1 MRDTANRSCRIL
13 LDVLMGQGL
22 EDAVLS
28 PGSRNAPLLI
38 AAAARPGLK
47 KHIIPD
53 ERTAAFV
60 ALGMAMATRRPVLL
74 ACTSGTAMYNYAPAV
89 AEAMYRH
96 IPLIVVTADRP
107 QRWIDQD
114 DSQTLR
120 QQGALENIVKRS
132 FNISATEGATVPTRG
147 QLFDTEQDWYT
158 NRLANEAWIAA
169 TSRRPGPVHIN
180 IQIDN
185 PLGDTVDI
193 DVPKQE
199 RIVRFVESPGTLS
212 PERFKE
218 WALRLAG
225 RKVLVVAGFMAPDN
239 ALNSALR
246 EFISMPNVALC
257 AEPLA
262 NLHPHPE
269 RNHDEPSDIIIDT
282 LLARCG
288 NDVKEKLRPDVVI
301 SIGGSLVSRMLKEF
315 IREYQPEECWTL
327 GDTDTG
333 VDCFQCLT
341 THFELDPEKFFRGI
355 VSIAGWLRKRGE
367 YPEQPAYSLQSSQT
381 GYSGLWIQA
390 RREALASARQFC
402 ETIPWS
408 ELLASTIILNNL
420 PQKCNLFLSNGTP
433 VRYAGLGLTY
443 TPFSCYCNRG
453 VSGIEGGSATAAGL
467 AMKQS
472 QPTIL
477 YTGDMSFGYNPQIM
491 GLPGLPENF
500 RIIVVNNSGGGIF
513 RFIGQTRNLPEREEY
528 FCADR
533 PQPVEGL
540 ARIYGWKYFSA
551 ASDMELRATLPMFL
565 DDNDTSRKI
574 LEIIVDP
581 VVSAETLRSFLTPPA
596 HL

>member
-1 MRDTANRSCRIL
+1 MF
-13 LDVLMGQGL
+13 DVLTGQGL

-38 AAAARPGLK
+38 AAAARPALK

-74 ACTSGTAMYNYAPAV
+74 VCTSGTAMYNYAPAI

-96 IPLIVVTADRP
+96 VPLIVVTADRP

-120 QQGALENIVKRS
+120 QPGALDNIVKRS

-147 QLFDTEQDWYT
+147 RLFETEQDWYT
-158 NRLANEAWIAA
+158 NRLANEAWITA
-169 TSRRPGPVHIN
+169 TSGRPGPVHIN

-185 PLGDTVDI
+185 PLGDTVEYEQ
-193 DVPKQE
+193 PRRE
-199 RIVRFVESPGTLS
+199 RIVRVVEGTGTL
-212 PERFKE
+212 PPDRFKE
-218 WALRLAG
+218 WALRLAN
-225 RKVLVVAGFMAPDN
+225 RRVLVVAGFMPPDHE
-239 ALNSALR
+239 LNSALR
-246 EFISMPNVALC
+246 EFVEMPNVAVC

-262 NLHPHPE
+262 NLHLHPE
-269 RNHDEPSDIIIDT
+269 RTDSAESDIIIDT
-282 LLARCG
+282 VLAKLDDDTKRS
-288 NDVKEKLRPDVVI
+288 LRPDVVV
-301 SIGGSLVSRMLKEF
+301 SIGGSLVSRMLKEYL
-315 IREYQPEECWTL
+315 RTYQPEECWTL
-327 GDTDTG
+327 GDTDPG
-333 VDCFQCLT
+333 VDCLQCLT
-341 THFELDPEKFFRGI
+341 THFELDPAAFFRGI
-355 VSIAGWLRKRGE
+355 TATIKWMAKRGE
-367 YPEQPAYSLQSSQT
+367 YPENVDDGNLYGRKWADIRELYVRKALNSLE
-381 GYSGLWIQA
+381 GM
-390 RREALASARQFC
+390 
-402 ETIPWS
+402 PWS
-408 ELLASTIILNNL
+408 ELLASVMILRSL
-420 PQKCNLFLSNGTP
+420 PKKCNLFLSNGTP
-433 VRYAGLGLTY
+433 VRYAGLGLVD

-467 AMKQS
+467 AMNQS
-472 QPTIL
+472 QPTVL

-513 RFIGQTRNLPEREEY
+513 RFIGQTRDLPEREEY

-540 ARIYGWKYFSA
+540 ARAYGWEYLQA
-551 ASDMELRATLPMFL
+551 TNADELSRILPSFL
-565 DDNDTSRKI
+565 SGTHKI

-581 VVSAETLRSFLTPPA
+581 AVSADTLRRFLAPK
-596 HL
+596 